1 MAKTRTPSV
10 WVLSRVVSDGD
21 GDTYKQNVSV
31 YAGSA
36 REAVALVG
44 AEFARLARITG
55 KAEAPYRE
63 SPAWSVEE
71 VRLDDPKVITMG
83 LTG

>member
-21 GDTYKQNVSV
+21 GEAYKQNVSV

-44 AEFARLARITG
+44 AEFARLARITC
-55 KAEAPYRE
+55 KAKPRTATARPGASRK
-63 SPAWSVEE
+63 SGSAIP
-71 VRLDDPKVITMG
+71 R
-83 LTG
+83 